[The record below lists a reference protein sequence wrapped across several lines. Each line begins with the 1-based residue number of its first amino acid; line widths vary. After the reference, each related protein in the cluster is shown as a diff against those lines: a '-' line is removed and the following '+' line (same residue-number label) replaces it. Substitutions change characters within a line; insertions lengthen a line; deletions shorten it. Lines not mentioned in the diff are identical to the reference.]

1 MLKKKIILQIKLFSM
16 PIIAYLLF
24 VYLRLLGVQPEAE
37 GEMGDMLTAIN
48 FLFGAF
54 VAYLVFIMF
63 TLKQEECSERKV
75 YWWWFMSL
83 LLITLALDELFMI
96 HELLGEYLQIKD
108 TFIFLGYGAMLG
120 VLLLFKLKDTLTKS
134 TFSYLLLFTVFTVI
148 SQGADYLFNEG
159 LVTIFNK
166 EISYEQFFES
176 FGALCLSSAV
186 ATIAL
191 RYINLNESS

>member
-1 MLKKKIILQIKLFSM
+1 MKNQSILVGKLFSI

-24 VYLRLLGVQPEAE
+24 IIFRLLGVQPEVE

-54 VAYLVFIMF
+54 VSYFVFVI
-63 TLKQEECSERKV
+63 LSLQQGKHSIRNS

-96 HELLGEYLQIKD
+96 HELLGEYLEIPD
-108 TFIFLGYGAMLG
+108 TLIFLGYGAILG
-120 VLLLFKLKDTLTKS
+120 VLLLLKLKDTLTKS
-134 TFSYLLLFTVFTVI
+134 TFIYLLFFSVFTVI
-148 SQGADYLFNEG
+148 SQGSDYLFNEG
-159 LVTIFNK
+159 LVTIFNR

-176 FGALCLSSAV
+176 FGALCLSSAI
-186 ATIAL
+186 TSIAL
-191 RYINLNESS
+191 RYVKLKGLE